1 MVIDEENKFVL
12 TNYEQVRKGGIAD
25 DSDHHIQFMELEQD
39 IKSEKQER
47 KEIFNF
53 KNEGEQIRFN
63 QHTSETTAFS
73 TGESTIE
80 RLCSFFLRNSSLRL
94 EFLLCVEGL
103 VFFLNPELINS
114 FLVVSKEKEKVWPI
128 VREK

>member
-1 MVIDEENKFVL
+1 MFHPFVL
-12 TNYEQVRKGGIAD
+12 LQALFRCIAVVTLVTRK
-25 DSDHHIQFMELEQD
+25 F
-39 IKSEKQER
+39 R
-47 KEIFNF
+47 N
-53 KNEGEQIRFN
+53 NC
-63 QHTSETTAFS
+63 FS
-73 TGESTIE
+73 TGESKVE

-114 FLVVSKEKEKVWPI
+114 FPVVSKEKEKVWPM